1 MEKYKNYS
9 VSNIT
14 QVLRTLQITL
24 ARVIREHII
33 RRYEIIICIRLLPQD
48 FYNAQLSQ
56 ANGEGVLIRVSLPT
70 IVGTLSLI
78 YYAYLA

>member
-1 MEKYKNYS
+1 MEQCKNFL
-9 VSNIT
+9 VINII

-33 RRYEIIICIRLLPQD
+33 RQYEIFIYTCLIPQGSW
-48 FYNAQLSQ
+48 NVQLSQ
-56 ANGEGVLIRVSLPT
+56 ANGEGVLFRASLPT
-70 IVGTLSLI
+70 IVGTLSLT